1 MVESL
6 AISVQ
11 CVSQNSD
18 SKFNSILFPGE
29 GGDEARPIFAILYS
43 LSTHQL
49 QSKNAKGELVQS
61 EVAIYVL
68 ISVTFYFL
76 ESKLSNEDQAE
87 MESDGD
93 ESSEEYDFLER
104 RTHEFFHELKKYDM
118 TTWEMESVYK
128 LISSLT
134 DLHIIEFDDFNIT
147 LSMIFGETIRHWR
160 PEPSL
165 TAELFLRYLQLT

>member
-1 MVESL
+1 M
-6 AISVQ
+6 
-11 CVSQNSD
+11 
-18 SKFNSILFPGE
+18 
-29 GGDEARPIFAILYS
+29 
-43 LSTHQL
+43 
-49 QSKNAKGELVQS
+49 
-61 EVAIYVL
+61 
-68 ISVTFYFL
+68 
-76 ESKLSNEDQAE
+76 SNEDQAE

-104 RTHEFFHELKKYDM
+104 RTHEFFHDLKKYDM

>member
-6 AISVQ
+6 AIGVE
-11 CVSQNSD
+11 CVSPNSD
-18 SKFNSILFPGE
+18 CTIPDVKQRNTQNYFHSKLIQLFSRGKGE
-29 GGDEARPIFAILYS
+29 DEALFFPYF
-43 LSTHQL
+43 THFPL
-49 QSKNAKGELVQS
+49 PCSNFSNL
-61 EVAIYVL
+61 L
-68 ISVTFYFL
+68 FL
-76 ESKLSNEDQAE
+76 ESKLSNENHAE

-118 TTWEMESVYK
+118 TTWDMESVYK

-147 LSMIFGETIRHWR
+147 LSTIFAETIRHWR

-165 TAELFLRYLQLT
+165 TAELFLRYLQLI

>member
-1 MVESL
+1 M
-6 AISVQ
+6 
-11 CVSQNSD
+11 
-18 SKFNSILFPGE
+18 
-29 GGDEARPIFAILYS
+29 
-43 LSTHQL
+43 
-49 QSKNAKGELVQS
+49 
-61 EVAIYVL
+61 
-68 ISVTFYFL
+68 
-76 ESKLSNEDQAE
+76 SNEDQAE

-104 RTHEFFHELKKYDM
+104 QTHEFFHDLKKYDM

-160 PEPSL
+160 SEPSL
-165 TAELFLRYLQLT
+165 TAELFLRYLQLI

>member
-1 MVESL
+1 MFSVSL
-6 AISVQ
+6 KIAIANLIQFFSRG
-11 CVSQNSD
+11 
-18 SKFNSILFPGE
+18 K

-43 LSTHQL
+43 LSTHRL

>member
-1 MVESL
+1 M
-6 AISVQ
+6 
-11 CVSQNSD
+11 
-18 SKFNSILFPGE
+18 
-29 GGDEARPIFAILYS
+29 
-43 LSTHQL
+43 
-49 QSKNAKGELVQS
+49 
-61 EVAIYVL
+61 
-68 ISVTFYFL
+68 
-76 ESKLSNEDQAE
+76 SNEDQAE

-104 RTHEFFHELKKYDM
+104 RTHEFLHDLKKYDM

-160 PEPSL
+160 SEPSL
-165 TAELFLRYLQLT
+165 TAELFLRYLQLI